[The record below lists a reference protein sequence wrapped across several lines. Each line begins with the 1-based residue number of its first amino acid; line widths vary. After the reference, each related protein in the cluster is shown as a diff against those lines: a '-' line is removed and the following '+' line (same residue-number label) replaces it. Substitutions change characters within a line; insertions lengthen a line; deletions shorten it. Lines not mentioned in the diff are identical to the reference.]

1 MSRFVDY
8 FPGIEQP
15 KAGEREAIE
24 GIIAAMS
31 SETDKVARAGGGR
44 AVRASHAKTTGL
56 LKGEFRVH
64 PDLADPFRQG
74 LFADGGAVFPA
85 LARLAQ
91 GAGEHLPDR
100 VSTHRG
106 LSVKLFGV
114 RGDKLPGHADETQ
127 DFIFATGP
135 VFPDPDAAAFL
146 TSIRRIEKHAGGSVR
161 LKRAVSGTARRL
173 NALSKALRGRDVPVL
188 DFFGHA
194 PLHPLAESYHSQVPL
209 RFGRYLAKLAL
220 FPVAPAQ
227 VAWRGRTIDASGD
240 DDAFAHAVE
249 RYCADQDTVFEMR
262 AQLLTNLDRMPIED
276 ASVEWPESESPYVTV
291 GTLVLPAQAAMGAE
305 RVRFVEERVTFRPS
319 HSLAAH
325 RPLGSLGR
333 ARLAV
338 YGALAAKRQGHNGS
352 APLEPAGLD
361 AIPD

>member
-1 MSRFVDY
+1 MPTFVP
-8 FPGIEQP
+8 FHAGMERPEP
-15 KAGEREAIE
+15 GEREAID
-24 GIIAAMS
+24 GIVAAMS
-31 SETDKVARAGGGR
+31 SETDKVAKAQGGR

-56 LKGEFRVH
+56 LKGEFKVH
-64 PDLADPFRQG
+64 ANLAEPFRQG

-91 GAGEHLPDR
+91 GPGEHLPDR
-100 VSTHRG
+100 VSVHRG

-135 VFPDPDAAAFL
+135 VFPDADAAAFL
-146 TSIRRIEKHAGGSVR
+146 TSIRRIERHAGGSVL
-161 LKRAVSGTARRL
+161 LKRVVSGTALRL

-188 DFFGHA
+188 DFFGHK
-194 PLHPLAESYHSQVPL
+194 PLHPLAESYHSQVPM
-209 RFGRYLAKLAL
+209 RFGQYVAKLAL

-227 VAWRGRTIDASGD
+227 AALGDRPVDASRD
-240 DDAFAHAVE
+240 DDAFRHAVE
-249 RYCADQDTVFEMR
+249 RYFSGEQAVFEMR
-262 AQLLTNLDRMPIED
+262 AQLLTNPDTMPIED
-276 ASVEWPESESPYVTV
+276 ASVEWPERESPYVPV
-291 GTLVLPAQAAMGAE
+291 GTLVLPAQAAMSAA

-325 RPLGSLGR
+325 QPMGSLMR
-333 ARLAV
+333 TRLAV
-338 YGALAAKRQGHNGS
+338 YGALSARRQGHNGS